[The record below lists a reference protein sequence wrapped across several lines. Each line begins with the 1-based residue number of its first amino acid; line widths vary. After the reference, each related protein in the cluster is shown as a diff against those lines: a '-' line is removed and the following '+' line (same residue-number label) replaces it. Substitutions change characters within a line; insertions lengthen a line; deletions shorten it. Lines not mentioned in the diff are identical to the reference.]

1 MDHETTNLAAEI
13 SPAKAVIV
21 RAQLSATERL
31 VEAAQELS
39 IARDLTSVMTVV
51 RRAARE
57 LTAADGATFVLREGD
72 LCFYA
77 DENAISPLW
86 KGRSFPMSDCISGWA
101 MLNREAAVIEDIYA
115 DPRIP
120 HDAYRPTFVASLAMV
135 PIRTS
140 DPCGAIGN
148 YWAKRHRASDGEVKL
163 LRALAD
169 LTSVALENV
178 QLYAELQ
185 KRIVAAEEALRT
197 REEFIS
203 VAAHEL
209 RTPLTAMLLQ
219 LERLE
224 QLSSQKNSADAER
237 LHQSASRAVGGAH
250 RLAALVDGLL
260 DASRLPH
267 GRLELKLETLDL
279 VQAARDVL
287 EAFSDAAERAKC
299 KVVLHAGSVVQC
311 RCDPVRIRQVL
322 THLLSNALK
331 YGEGKPIDIS
341 IEAREATAHVAI
353 RDHGVGIDPKIAD
366 RIFERFGR
374 AGPIAHYGGLGF
386 GLYLARAIIDA
397 HGGAIRFESKRN
409 EGSTFMF
416 DLPLGAH

>member
-1 MDHETTNLAAEI
+1 
-13 SPAKAVIV
+13 
-21 RAQLSATERL
+21 
-31 VEAAQELS
+31 
-39 IARDLTSVMTVV
+39 MTVV

-57 LTAADGATFVLREGD
+57 LTAADGATFALREGD

-86 KGRSFPMSDCISGWA
+86 KGRRFPMTDCISGWA

-140 DPCGAIGN
+140 APCGAIGN
-148 YWAKRHRASDGEVKL
+148 YWAKRHRATEGEVKL

-169 LTSVALENV
+169 LTSVTLENV

-185 KRIVAAEEALRT
+185 KRIVATEEALRI

-224 QLSSQKNSADAER
+224 QLSSQDNRADER
-237 LHQSASRAVGGAH
+237 LHHSASRAVGGAQ
-250 RLAALVDGLL
+250 RLAALVEGLL
-260 DASRLPH
+260 DASRLPQ
-267 GRLELKLETLDL
+267 GPLELKLEALDL
-279 VQAARDVL
+279 VQITRDVL
-287 EAFSDAAERAKC
+287 DTFADAAEQARC
-299 KVVLHAGSVVQC
+299 KLSLQAASAVAC

-331 YGEGKPIDIS
+331 YGEGKPIELS
-341 IEAREATAHVAI
+341 IEARETIAYVAI
-353 RDHGVGIDPKIAD
+353 RDYGVGISPEIAE

-386 GLYLARAIIDA
+386 GLYLARAVIEA
-397 HGGAIRFESKRN
+397 HGGAIRFESKLN

-416 DLPLGAH
+416 ELPRSTTEPVAAV